1 MMGYTGI
8 ARGFAPRMH
17 LFGGLGAAFG
27 FILFLA
33 VVTVV
38 AILLVRAT
46 RTSHTPAV
54 AHVAPAAYVANRDEQ
69 VFQIVRER
77 LARGEIDAK
86 EYDRITKALFEA
98 PTPPASS

>member
-1 MMGYTGI
+1 MMGYAGI
-8 ARGFAPRMH
+8 GRGFGPRMH

-27 FILFLA
+27 FVLFLA

-46 RTSHTPAV
+46 RKSHVPAV
-54 AHVAPAAYVANRDEQ
+54 APVAPAAYVAQRDEQ

-77 LARGEIDAK
+77 LARGEIDTK
-86 EYDRITKALFEA
+86 EYDRIMKTLTEA
-98 PTPPASS
+98 TTPPASS